1 MSEIVE
7 AEIVQ
12 ASAELV
18 PDEPERFVLTKRHK
32 DSIKEKLQP
41 YQDDEGNTYPG
52 ATLEACAQYAGLD
65 PEVLRQ
71 AVNEGL
77 ANQDS
82 PNRRFALTFAEAM
95 ADREKLLAQE
105 GFRLAREK
113 KDAAFFRVALERQH
127 KAWAAPEKKSTVNN
141 NLTIVGK
148 LNLANQLRA
157 NQSLPTGD

>member
-1 MSEIVE
+1 MSEAVE
-7 AEIVQ
+7 AEIVEV
-12 ASAELV
+12 SADIAPE
-18 PDEPERFVLTKRHK
+18 EPQVFVLTKRHK
-32 DSIKEKLQP
+32 DSIKEKLLP
-41 YQDDEGNTYPG
+41 YEKDGETYPG

-77 ANQDS
+77 SNQDS

-95 ADREKLLAQE
+95 ADREKFLAEE
-105 GFRLAREK
+105 GYRLARAK

-127 KAWAAPEKKSTVNN
+127 KAWMAPEKKTTVNN

>member
-1 MSEIVE
+1 MTEVVYE
-7 AEIVQ
+7 G
-12 ASAELV
+12 ELV
-18 PDEPERFVLTKRHK
+18 ESPSTDLDTQVFILTKRHK
-32 DSIKEKLQP
+32 DAIKEKLAP
-41 YQDDEGNTYPG
+41 YEKEGETYPG

-71 AVNEGL
+71 AVAEGL

-82 PNRRFALTFAEAM
+82 PNRRFALVFAEAM
-95 ADREKLLAQE
+95 ADREKLLAEE
-105 GFRLAREK
+105 GFRLARAK

-127 KAWAAPEKKSTVNN
+127 KAWMPPEKKTTVNN

-157 NQSLPTGD
+157 NKSLPTGD